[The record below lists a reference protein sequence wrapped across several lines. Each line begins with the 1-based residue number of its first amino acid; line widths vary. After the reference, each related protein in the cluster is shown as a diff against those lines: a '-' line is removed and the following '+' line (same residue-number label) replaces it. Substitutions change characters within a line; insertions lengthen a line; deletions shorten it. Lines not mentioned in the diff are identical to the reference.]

1 MELRGWLF
9 DLYPLDSSMILWI
22 KGEDGLLHRF
32 EDPFRP
38 RFYAQGSREDLLA
51 LFCSLQRERLAIGYQ
66 WTKKREFW
74 SGHEVEVMEIEMANP
89 EHYAQLPRI
98 LPQWEER
105 ITFYNCDIPSPQAYL
120 YEKRLFPTGRCVAE
134 IEGTRIF
141 GIQPDKSESVWVDE
155 GDLPD
160 LRVMELRILNQNGSG
175 WRKVLLLE
183 CEGYR
188 IEMEDVDIGEI
199 RKFIKQ
205 FDPDVIL
212 SDDGDASL
220 LPLLFS
226 LERRGKTSI
235 PWDREPHP
243 IRRQIDSRGHSYF
256 SYGRT
261 YYRAPARLFFGRWHI
276 DRRNSFIY
284 GESGMEGVIELAR
297 LAKIPVQRMARTSPG
312 TAITSMQL
320 DRAFQDGI
328 LIPWRKGEP
337 EQFKTAW
344 DLLIA
349 DKGGLVFQPK
359 LGIFEEVAEI
369 DFASMYPTIMA
380 IHNISAE
387 TVLCRCCDWNVPRK
401 PRPASGG
408 IGGVKGHNMKRDY
421 LAGKPR
427 PVAGELHNH
436 RVPEAGYTICEKRE
450 GIVPKTLKPI
460 LERRAWLKKKAKEL
474 EGGTEKFG
482 VMSSPAR
489 RTSTL
494 AGGEFG
500 EKDKMAEDK
509 RQEAEGRQD
518 CGIRNAD
525 CGIDKEN
532 QEKREIYN
540 RKQTALKWMLV
551 TCFGYL
557 GYRNA
562 RFGRIEAHEAVT
574 AFGREKLLQAKEV
587 CEEEGFEL
595 LHAITDSLWIHKKGL
610 KEEEVLELCRK
621 ISEAT
626 GVMMSLEGIY
636 RWMAFLPSKGNP
648 ESPVANRYFGLF
660 KNGKIKARGLAFR
673 RSDTPPLIQEAQLR
687 MLEVLSGTKNKKDF
701 QSKIP
706 EILDLLLE
714 YSLMLKDGRM
724 KQEDLTIA
732 KRISREPNA
741 YKVDSL
747 TALAAQQLEDTGIPI
762 HPGEKVKYVIK
773 DALSKDKSER
783 VRPFPLVGPDDTYD
797 VKKYLDLLVKATEE
811 ILIHFGYDTNRLKKM
826 IEPEKNN

>member
-1 MELRGWLF
+1 MQIQGWLF

-22 KGEDGLLHRF
+22 KDEEGRLHRF
-32 EDPFRP
+32 EDSFRP
-38 RFYAQGSREDLLA
+38 RFYAQGKKNDLLA
-51 LFCSLQRERLAIGYQ
+51 LYQVLQKNQQAIAYQ
-66 WTKKREFW
+66 WTRKKEFW
-74 SGHEVEVMEIEMANP
+74 SGEEVNVMEIEMADP

-98 LPQWEER
+98 LPSWEEK
-105 ITFYNCDIPSPQAYL
+105 ITFYNCDIPLPQVYL
-120 YEKRLFPTGRCVAE
+120 YEKGLFPTGRCVAE
-134 IEGTRIF
+134 TEGVRIF
-141 GIQPDKSESVWVDE
+141 AIEPDPSESVWMDD
-155 GDLPD
+155 GGLPD
-160 LRVMELRILNQNGSG
+160 LRVMTLNYHGAGWGKIL
-175 WRKVLLLE
+175 VLE

-188 IEMEDVDIGEI
+188 VEMEDVDVGEV
-199 RKFIKQ
+199 RRFIKQ

-212 SDDGDASL
+212 SDHGDASL
-220 LPLLFS
+220 LPFLFS
-226 LERRGKTSI
+226 LERKQKSPI

-243 IRRQIDSRGHSYF
+243 IARQVDPKGHSYF

-261 YYRAPARLFFGRWHI
+261 YYRAPAHLFFGRWHI

-297 LAKIPVQRMARTSPG
+297 LGKIPVQRMARTSPG
-312 TAITSMQL
+312 TAITSMQM
-320 DRAFQDGI
+320 DRAFQEGI

-344 DLLIA
+344 NLLVS

-387 TVLCRCCDWNVPRK
+387 TVLCKCC
-401 PRPASGG
+401 
-408 IGGVKGHNMKRDY
+408 
-421 LAGKPR
+421 
-427 PVAGELHNH
+427 ENH

-450 GIVPKTLKPI
+450 GIVPKTLQPI
-460 LERRAWLKKKAKEL
+460 LERRAWLKGKIKAY
-474 EGGTEKFG
+474 
-482 VMSSPAR
+482 
-489 RTSTL
+489 
-494 AGGEFG
+494 
-500 EKDKMAEDK
+500 
-509 RQEAEGRQD
+509 D
-518 CGIRNAD
+518 CGLRDAD
-525 CGIDKEN
+525 CGMPLTQPSPLRGEG
-532 QEKREIYN
+532 ESEGAREIYN

-574 AFGREKLLQAKEV
+574 AFGREKLLQAKEI

-595 LHAITDSLWIHKKGL
+595 LHAITDSLWIRKKGL
-610 KEEEVLELCRK
+610 TEEEVLKLCQR

-626 GVMMSLEGIY
+626 GVTMSLEGIY
-636 RWMAFLPSKGNP
+636 RWVAFLPSKGNR

-673 RSDTPPLIQEAQLR
+673 RSDTPPLVQEAQIR
-687 MLEVLSGTKNKKDF
+687 MLDILKATNDANDYRL
-701 QSKIP
+701 KIT

-714 YSLMLKDGRM
+714 YNLMLKDGQTRN
-724 KQEDLTIA
+724 ENLAIA
-732 KRISREPNA
+732 KRISQEPNA

-773 DALSKDKSER
+773 DAESKDKAER

-797 VKKYLDLLVKATEE
+797 VKKYQEMLVKATEE
-811 ILIHFGYDTNRLKKM
+811 ILIHFGYDKRHLTKM
-826 IEPEKNN
+826 IES

>member
-1 MELRGWLF
+1 VHLDIPMEIQGWLF

-22 KGEDGLLHRF
+22 KGEDGLIHRF

-38 RFYAQGSREDLLA
+38 RFYAQGNRGDILA
-51 LFCSLQRERLAIGYQ
+51 LFDSLQKGRQATGYQ

-74 SGHEVEVMEIEMANP
+74 SGDEVEVMEIEVADP
-89 EHYAQLPRI
+89 EHYAQLLRL
-98 LPQWEER
+98 LPSWEER

-120 YEKRLFPTGRCVAE
+120 YERGLFPTGRCIAE

-141 GIQPDKSESVWVDE
+141 GIQPDKSESVWMDE

-160 LRVMELRILNQNGSG
+160 LRVMVLNHHGSR
-175 WRKVLLLE
+175 WERVLLLE

-188 IEMEDVDIGEI
+188 LEMEDVDVGEV
-199 RKFIKQ
+199 RRFIKQ

-212 SDDGDASL
+212 SDHGDASL
-220 LPLLFS
+220 LPFLFS
-226 LERRGKTSI
+226 LERRQKTPI

-243 IRRQIDSRGHSYF
+243 IARQIDPRGHSYF

-261 YYRAPARLFFGRWHI
+261 YYRAPAHLFFGRWHI
-276 DRRNSFIY
+276 DRRNSFLY

-320 DRAFQDGI
+320 DRAFQEGI

-344 DLLIA
+344 DLLVA

-359 LGIFEEVAEI
+359 LGVFEDVAEI

-387 TVLCRCCDWNVPRK
+387 TVPCNCC
-401 PRPASGG
+401 
-408 IGGVKGHNMKRDY
+408 
-421 LAGKPR
+421 
-427 PVAGELHNH
+427 ENH

-450 GIVPKTLKPI
+450 GIVPKTLRPI
-460 LERRAWLKKKAKEL
+460 LERRAWLKKRLKEI
-474 EGGTEKFG
+474 EFG
-482 VMSSPAR
+482 VRGSPAR
-489 RTSTL
+489 PV
-494 AGGEFG
+494 GGEFG
-500 EKDKMAEDK
+500 EKDKKIEDSK
-509 RQEAEGRQD
+509 QEAESK
-518 CGIRNAD
+518 
-525 CGIDKEN
+525 KEV
-532 QEKREIYN
+532 YS

-551 TCFGYL
+551 TSFGYL

-595 LHAITDSLWIHKKGL
+595 LHAITDSLWIRKKGL
-610 KEEEVLELCRK
+610 DEEEVHKLCQR

-626 GVMMSLEGIY
+626 GVTMSLEGIY
-636 RWMAFLPSKGNP
+636 RWVAFLPSKGNR

-660 KNGKIKARGLAFR
+660 RNGKIKARGLALR
-673 RSDTPPLIQEAQLR
+673 RSDTPPLIQEAQIR
-687 MLEVLSGTKNKKDF
+687 MIEILGKTKDF
-701 QSKIP
+701 KDYQLKVP
-706 EILDLLLE
+706 EIIDLLLE
-714 YSLMLKDGRM
+714 YNLILRDGRT
-724 KQEDLTIA
+724 KQEDLAIA
-732 KRISREPNA
+732 KRISQEPNA

-773 DALSKDKSER
+773 DAESKNKAER
-783 VRPFPLVGPDDTYD
+783 VRPFPLIGPDDTYD
-797 VKKYLDLLVKATEE
+797 VKKYQELLIKATEE
-811 ILIHFGYDTNRLKKM
+811 ILIHFGYDTKRLKEM
-826 IEPEKNN
+826 IAT

>member
-1 MELRGWLF
+1 MEIKGWLF

-66 WTKKREFW
+66 WALKREFW
-74 SGHEVEVMEIEMANP
+74 SGDEIEVMEIEMANP
-89 EHYAQLPRI
+89 EHYTQLPRI

-120 YEKRLFPTGRCVAE
+120 YEKGLFPTGRCVAE

-141 GIQPDKSESVWVDE
+141 GIQPDKSESVWMDE

-160 LRVMELRILNQNGSG
+160 LRVMALNHYGSG
-175 WRKVLLLE
+175 WGKVLLLE

-226 LERRGKTSI
+226 LERRWKISI

-261 YYRAPARLFFGRWHI
+261 YYRAPAHLFFGRWHI

-344 DLLIA
+344 DLLVA

-387 TVLCRCCDWNVPRK
+387 TVLCRCC
-401 PRPASGG
+401 A
-408 IGGVKGHNMKRDY
+408 
-421 LAGKPR
+421 
-427 PVAGELHNH
+427 NH

-460 LERRAWLKKKAKEL
+460 LTRRAWLKGKIKES
-474 EGGTEKFG
+474 EGRK
-482 VMSSPAR
+482 
-489 RTSTL
+489 
-494 AGGEFG
+494 
-500 EKDKMAEDK
+500 
-509 RQEAEGRQD
+509 QNAEGRE
-518 CGIRNAD
+518 D

-574 AFGREKLLQAKEV
+574 AFGREKLLQAKEI

-595 LHAITDSLWIHKKGL
+595 LHAITDSLWIRKKGL
-610 KEEEVLELCRK
+610 HEKEVLELCQK
-621 ISEAT
+621 IGEAT
-626 GVMMSLEGIY
+626 GITMSLEGVY
-636 RWMAFLPSKGNP
+636 RWVAFLPSKGNR
-648 ESPVANRYFGLF
+648 ENPVANRYFGLF

-673 RSDTPPLIQEAQLR
+673 RSDTPPLIQEAQIR
-687 MLEVLSGTKNKKDF
+687 MLEILGTTKDLDDF
-701 QSKIP
+701 QFKIP
-706 EILDLLLE
+706 EILDILLE

-762 HPGEKVKYVIK
+762 HPGEKVRYVIK
-773 DALSKDKSER
+773 DAQSRDKAER

-797 VKKYLDLLVKATEE
+797 VKKYQELLVKATEE
-811 ILIHFGYDTNRLKKM
+811 LLIHFGYDVKRLKEL
-826 IEPEKNN
+826 IDVSLPPLPRWERARVRV